1 MSATRVGIAG
11 LGTVGAEVARLLL
24 EGQGAVGE
32 ANLTLVA
39 VTARDRAKDRGVDLS
54 GVDWEDSP
62 ASLAARDD
70 LDIVVELVGGEDG
83 AARECVEAAL
93 AKGRRV
99 VTANKALLAVH
110 GASLATLGGSL
121 HYEAAVAG
129 GIPVI
134 KALREGLAA
143 NRIERVS
150 GILNGTCNYILTR
163 MEHEGLAFADVLK
176 DAQAQGYAEADPTA
190 DVGGWDAAHKLTLL
204 AAIAFGRTPTLDGV
218 GVEGIERVAAEDIAF
233 AREMG
238 LRVRLLGLAER
249 AGGGIACSV
258 EPCLVPMG
266 APLATIEGVTNAV
279 SIEGEPVGTI
289 VLVGPGAGGGAT
301 ASAVVADILDAA
313 RGNAPP
319 AFGTLAP
326 PASPAGAEGRDGA
339 FYLRLA
345 LEDRPGALASVA
357 EALGEEG
364 VSIQRMRQADHT
376 GPAAPVVIVTH
387 GTSLASLRA
396 AVARI
401 DALPVSLQPP
411 VTMRLLEQ

>member
-99 VTANKALLAVH
+99 VTAN
-110 GASLATLGGSL
+110 
-121 HYEAAVAG
+121 
-129 GIPVI
+129 